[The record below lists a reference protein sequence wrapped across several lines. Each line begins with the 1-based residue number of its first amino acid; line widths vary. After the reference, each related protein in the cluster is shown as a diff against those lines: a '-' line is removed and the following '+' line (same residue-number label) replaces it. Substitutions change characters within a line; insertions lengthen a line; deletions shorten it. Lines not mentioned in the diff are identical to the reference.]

1 MISATYSLMSVH
13 FAVGVLHYRDAQLHD
28 MKKEKNKNRDNP
40 LRPPTKYRQLLSHP
54 ALFRPSFLLYYEQR
68 KAPAIFPSKPR
79 PPHLYI
85 KTHFFA

>member
-1 MISATYSLMSVH
+1 MISATYSPMSVH

-28 MKKEKNKNRDNP
+28 AKKEKNKNRDNP
-40 LRPPTKYRQLLSHP
+40 LRPPTKYRKLLSHP
-54 ALFRPSFLLYYEQR
+54 ALFRPPFLLCYEQR

-79 PPHLYI
+79 PPDLYI

>member
-1 MISATYSLMSVH
+1 MSVR
-13 FAVGVLHYRDAQLHD
+13 FVVGVGHYRDAQHHD

-54 ALFRPSFLLYYEQR
+54 ALFRPSFRLYYEQR
-68 KAPAIFPSKPR
+68 KAPAIFLSKPH